1 MANFNFPSSDSEVF
15 NIFFSVYIGIMLFI
29 ALSAYIVDYIFN
41 GIATYNMAKRR
52 GVSAPYTAFIP
63 FARFFLTGKLAE
75 QFELAQYGRTRKHS
89 VRLVVTGSL
98 VSVFVLAYV
107 GLAIML
113 FANILSYLPD
123 LASEGDFSGGAIAYT
138 LFNFGA
144 IWISSI
150 GMMVSALFYAFYNG
164 MALYKVFRSQNPRTC
179 VLFTI
184 LSLVVSPFSSFALFA
199 QRKRDDGF
207 IELNDKFG
215 AQHQA

>member
-1 MANFNFPSSDSEVF
+1 MTNFYFPSSDAEVF
-15 NIFFSVYIGIMLFI
+15 NIFFSVYIGILLFI
-29 ALSAYIVDYIFN
+29 GLGMFIIQYIFN

-89 VRLVVTGSL
+89 VRLVVTGSIL
-98 VSVFVLAYV
+98 SVSV
-107 GLAIML
+107 
-113 FANILSYLPD
+113 
-123 LASEGDFSGGAIAYT
+123 IA
-138 LFNFGA
+138 FFGA
-144 IWISSI
+144 FFPFMNNAFTTLPMIEEGAASGVSMIYSSGLLLVLSLI
-150 GMMVSALFYAFYNG
+150 LMMVSY
-164 MALYKVFRSQNPRTC
+164 LYVFFNAMTNYKIFRSQNPRTC

-184 LSLVVSPFSSFALFA
+184 LSLVINPFSCFALFA

-215 AQHQA
+215 AQNAQYQA

>member
-1 MANFNFPSSDSEVF
+1 MTNFYFPSSDAEVF
-15 NIFFSVYIGIMLFI
+15 NIFFSVYIGILLFI
-29 ALSAYIVDYIFN
+29 GLGMFIIQYIFN

-89 VRLVVTGSL
+89 VRLVVTGSIL
-98 VSVFVLAYV
+98 SVSVIAFFGAFFPFMNNAFTTLPMIEEGAASGVSMIYSSGLLLVLS
-107 GLAIML
+107 L
-113 FANILSYLPD
+113 ILMVVSYLYV
-123 LASEGDFSGGAIAYT
+123 F
-138 LFNFGA
+138 FNA
-144 IWISSI
+144 
-150 GMMVSALFYAFYNG
+150 MTN
-164 MALYKVFRSQNPRTC
+164 YKIFRSQNPRTC

-184 LSLVVSPFSSFALFA
+184 LSLVINPFSCFALFA

-215 AQHQA
+215 AQNAQYQA

>member
-1 MANFNFPSSDSEVF
+1 MTNFYFPSSDAEVF
-15 NIFFSVYIGIMLFI
+15 NIFMTVYMGALLFI
-29 ALSAYIVDYIFN
+29 GLGMFIIQYIFN

-89 VRLVVTGSL
+89 VRLVVTGSI
-98 VSVFVLAYV
+98 VSVAVIAFFGVFFPFMNNAFTTLPMIEEGAASGMSVIYSS
-107 GLAIML
+107 GLL
-113 FANILSYLPD
+113 LVFSLILMVASYLYV
-123 LASEGDFSGGAIAYT
+123 F
-138 LFNFGA
+138 FNA
-144 IWISSI
+144 
-150 GMMVSALFYAFYNG
+150 
-164 MALYKVFRSQNPRTC
+164 MANYKIFRSQNPRTC

-184 LSLVVSPFSSFALFA
+184 LSLVINPFSCFALFA

-215 AQHQA
+215 AQNAQYQA